1 GACGGA
7 PRQAR
12 RRDLRPRGGAPRGAR
27 GGPGGPAVKPG
38 AAAALA
44 ACALALGAC
53 GGAPGAAPHRS
64 PAAAASGATGGGARW
79 RPYRGPVPILE
90 YHPIQPP
97 IPGSPYPQLFVPQAD
112 FTAQMKWLAAHGYT
126 AVTLDRVEAAWYRGG
141 ELPPKPVVITF
152 DDGYRSQFVAA
163 FPVLQHFHWP
173 GVLDLKAKGSDL
185 PAADVR
191 RMLGAAALRREI
203 AGSKR
208 ELERRFGVPVDNFCY
223 PAGRYDAAA
232 IADLRRAGYRG
243 ATTEIYGLAD
253 RSHRYTLA
261 RIEVEY
267 ADRLAGFVRK
277 LRAARPQ

>member
-1 GACGGA
+1 V
-7 PRQAR
+7 R
-12 RRDLRPRGGAPRGAR
+12 
-27 GGPGGPAVKPG
+27 PG

-53 GGAPGAAPHRS
+53 GGAPGAAPHRP
-64 PAAAASGATGGGARW
+64 PAAAAPGAAGGGARW

-191 RMLGAAALRREI
+191 RMLAAGWELASHTIHHLDLTTLGGAALRREI